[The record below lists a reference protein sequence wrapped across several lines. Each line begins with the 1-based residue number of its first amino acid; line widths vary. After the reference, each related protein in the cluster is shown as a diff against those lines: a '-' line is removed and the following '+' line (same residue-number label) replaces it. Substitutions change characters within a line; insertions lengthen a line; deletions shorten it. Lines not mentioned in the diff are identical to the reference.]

1 MLNSRESW
9 EYANCV
15 VGFIDILGMNDMI
28 DQTQKEDDSP

>member
-15 VGFIDILGMNDMI
+15 VGFIDIPGMSDMV
-28 DQTQKEDDSP
+28 DQLQQEDDSQ